1 MDKTKASV
9 AMFSRQTHIFIINL
23 LALTVYS
30 KHTSFMRR
38 ADKLS
43 TCLHG
48 KDLLNP
54 PPWTE
59 EQVVFTSSPQADVAV
74 PTFPGWFIYSQ
85 RTGVERTRVVV
96 VAAGSMVCNIRIYL
110 QYTYIF
116 AIYMYLFAL
125 YMCIFAIACNIQ
137 RFPKDCSW
145 TEGMRSAVVFSSLSS
160 CSRPD
165 GACGIEWAVASVL
178 RAQMASLGKRLPSF
192 KLRTGENWDTTSWE
206 FIELNVG
213 TVSGVRSGY
222 VVKRDRKKGWFLRL
236 RRDFI
241 GFIAS
246 QKLHH

>member
-59 EQVVFTSSPQADVAV
+59 EQVVFTSSPQPDVAV

-96 VAAGSMVCNIRIYL
+96 VAAGSMGCNIHIYLHYICIYL
-110 QYTYIF
+110 QYICIYLQWL
-116 AIYMYLFAL
+116 AIYIYLQ
-125 YMCIFAIACNIQ
+125 YICIYLQYICVYLQLLAIYNVFQSIVAGQ
-137 RFPKDCSW
+137 RGWGLLLCFLPFLLAP
-145 TEGMRSAVVFSSLSS
+145 G
-160 CSRPD
+160 
-165 GACGIEWAVASVL
+165 
-178 RAQMASLGKRLPSF
+178 QMEP
-192 KLRTGENWDTTSWE
+192 
-206 FIELNVG
+206 VG
-213 TVSGVRSGY
+213 
-222 VVKRDRKKGWFLRL
+222 
-236 RRDFI
+236 
-241 GFIAS
+241 
-246 QKLHH
+246 